1 AADVSLEDSAA
12 TVTWS
17 PHTVGGGVAAI
28 VKIIEEAGFDA
39 RAPEAESA
47 EKPSEVVAVAVGGM
61 TCHSCVASVTM
72 ALKDTPGVVDAKV
85 ELEPSGRAL
94 VTIDSSA
101 ADAAAVVAAIEDAG
115 FDATLELDGSAASA
129 FAASAFAAS
138 ASASGG
144 TLPATLDVATETPAP
159 DAVVLAPLLQSGKPE
174 RKVRARGIST
184 GSGPM
189 RSSSSGKSGETLLD
203 PGETIQIE
211 VRGMTCSSCVSLVER
226 TVGARDGVQTI
237 SVSLLAQRATV
248 HYDSSMISQA
258 TLVQAISD
266 LGFEAKAMD
275 GGAQRVAKV
284 SLNIYGMTCA
294 SCVSLVE
301 RAVKKEPGVVSV
313 AVSLALE
320 TAAIEYRPSEI
331 GVRRL
336 VAVAEGAG
344 FDVLVADS
352 TQVNTQLES
361 LQRTKDIIAWRQ
373 RLWRSLW
380 FSLPVVF
387 LAKIAPHIDALS
399 KIVGWQIVSGLPLGV
414 LLQLLLTTPLQ
425 FVIGAQFYRN
435 AFKALRH
442 GNANMDVL
450 VTTGTTLSY
459 FFSLFMLSWSVL
471 HGKHPRPHCF
481 FEASAMLITF
491 VSLGRYLENL
501 AKGNASAALAT
512 LMTLTPNNA
521 TLVVYAEDG
530 RIADEKQIPTEL
542 IQAGDNLRVFPGDR
556 IPADGH
562 VVEGAS
568 QVDESTVTGE
578 SLPVAKEQ
586 GSEVVAGTV
595 NGTGSFVMEAS
606 RVGSDTTLAQI
617 VHLVEEAQTAKAPI
631 QAFADRVAQYFAPTV
646 LALAALTLAVWLLI
660 SYTDLPKPQ
669 MFKDEAEATGS
680 YLVGCLKIAVAVVVV
695 ACPCALGLSTPT
707 AVMVGTGVGAQLG
720 VLIKGGDALEAASHI
735 DVVVFDKTGT
745 LTRGKLAVADLSFER
760 RTASGLALSQRT
772 LSLLAGAA
780 ESRSEHP
787 LGRAVAAHAQALL
800 LGPGEQT
807 LPATVSAFDSVPGQG
822 VRCTV
827 TADASA
833 REYAR
838 ELLKDPQ
845 GVAVLVGS
853 AQFLQSQG
861 ISIPPECMAAK
872 VAQERSG
879 RTVVL
884 VAANGAYAGWMALA
898 DVLRVETVPAISTLQ
913 NKMGI
918 ECIMVTGDQP
928 LTAQAVAAECG
939 IRRVYAGVSPAGKAA
954 IIHHIQQETK
964 PVRHGLASRLL
975 RCVCVGRSRLRRAQ
989 VATKKVAMVGDGVN
1003 DGAALVASDVGIAM
1017 RSGTD
1022 VAMEAA
1028 SMVLMREDVT
1038 DVVAALDLSRT
1049 IFRRIQWNYVW
1060 ASVYNMLGLPLAMG
1074 FFMPL
1079 GLMMPPVFAGL
1090 AMAMSSVSVMVSSL
1104 LLKLYRRPICTAPNS
1119 MSLPLPLDQVR
1130 VLSAPRATTN
1140 TRSSDRDEF
1149 FVDVSD
1155 ILDDEDDAVEL
1166 APLSNAMQQRP
1177 TRARTGGYFNFS
1189 SSVSPS
1195 HAYERVPQNEA

>member
-1 AADVSLEDSAA
+1 MAAVASIQRWSVQGMTCQSCVRSIETVLQGVEGIQSVSVSLDENSATVVYDAQTVSAQDITAAIEGCGFDAQTVAESLQKQATLAVYGMTCQSCVKSVKAALGGVAGIEAADVSLEDSAA

-17 PHTVGGGVAAI
+17 PHAVGGGVAAI

-39 RAPEAESA
+39 RAPEIEPS
-47 EKPSEVVAVAVGGM
+47 EKASEVVAVAVGGM
-61 TCHSCVASVTM
+61 TCHSCVASVTK

-85 ELEPSGRAL
+85 ALEPSGRAL
-94 VTIDSSA
+94 VTIDSSV

-115 FDATLELDGSAASA
+115 FDATLELDDSAASV
-129 FAASAFAAS
+129 STS
-138 ASASGG
+138 DS
-144 TLPATLDVATETPAP
+144 TLPATLNVATETPAP
-159 DAVVLAPLLQSGKPE
+159 DAGVLAPLLQSGKPE
-174 RKVRARGIST
+174 RKARARGIST

-226 TVGARDGVQTI
+226 TVGARDGVQNI

-248 HYDSSMISQA
+248 HYDSSIISQA
-258 TLVQAISD
+258 TLVQAIGD
-266 LGFEAKAMD
+266 LGFDAKAMD

-284 SLNIYGMTCA
+284 NLNIYGMTCA

-320 TAAIEYRPSEI
+320 TATVEYRPSEI

-373 RLWRSLW
+373 RLWRSMW

-399 KIVGWQIVSGLPLGV
+399 KFVGWQIVSGLPLGV

-521 TLVVYAEDG
+521 TLIVYAEDG

-562 VVEGAS
+562 VVDGAS

-646 LALAALTLAVWLLI
+646 LALAALSLVVWLLI
-660 SYTDLPKPQ
+660 AYTGLPKPQ

-745 LTRGKLAVADLSFER
+745 LTRGKLA
-760 RTASGLALSQRT
+760 
-772 LSLLAGAA
+772 
-780 ESRSEHP
+780 
-787 LGRAVAAHAQALL
+787 
-800 LGPGEQT
+800 
-807 LPATVSAFDSVPGQG
+807 
-822 VRCTV
+822 
-827 TADASA
+827 
-833 REYAR
+833 
-838 ELLKDPQ
+838 
-845 GVAVLVGS
+845 
-853 AQFLQSQG
+853 
-861 ISIPPECMAAK
+861 
-872 VAQERSG
+872 
-879 RTVVL
+879 
-884 VAANGAYAGWMALA
+884 
-898 DVLRVETVPAISTLQ
+898 
-913 NKMGI
+913 
-918 ECIMVTGDQP
+918 
-928 LTAQAVAAECG
+928 
-939 IRRVYAGVSPAGKAA
+939 
-954 IIHHIQQETK
+954 
-964 PVRHGLASRLL
+964 
-975 RCVCVGRSRLRRAQ
+975 
-989 VATKKVAMVGDGVN
+989 
-1003 DGAALVASDVGIAM
+1003 
-1017 RSGTD
+1017 
-1022 VAMEAA
+1022 
-1028 SMVLMREDVT
+1028 
-1038 DVVAALDLSRT
+1038 
-1049 IFRRIQWNYVW
+1049 
-1060 ASVYNMLGLPLAMG
+1060 
-1074 FFMPL
+1074 
-1079 GLMMPPVFAGL
+1079 
-1090 AMAMSSVSVMVSSL
+1090 
-1104 LLKLYRRPICTAPNS
+1104 
-1119 MSLPLPLDQVR
+1119 
-1130 VLSAPRATTN
+1130 
-1140 TRSSDRDEF
+1140 
-1149 FVDVSD
+1149 
-1155 ILDDEDDAVEL
+1155 
-1166 APLSNAMQQRP
+1166 
-1177 TRARTGGYFNFS
+1177 
-1189 SSVSPS
+1189 
-1195 HAYERVPQNEA
+1195 